1 MTEPMTP
8 KTSQPTQPGEADRQ
22 PLTASRVMLVTGMS
36 GAGRSSALKALEDIG
51 YEAVDNLPL
60 ALLRNMVVPEAA
72 TEAATE
78 AVERPLAIGLDIRTR
93 GFGVEALL
101 HEVERLQAHPEL
113 EVVLLFLDC
122 DDEIL
127 RRRYTE
133 TRRRHP
139 MMPDRPVQD
148 GIRLERETLQ
158 PLRQRADVVID
169 TSGRVIRDL
178 KRQIAELFALER
190 SLGLSIF
197 VTSFSYRRG
206 LPREADL
213 VFDVRF
219 LDNPYY
225 QTALR
230 PLTGQD
236 EAVGR
241 FIESDRDFRQFFAS
255 LTQLL
260 QPLLPRYEA
269 EGKSYLTIAIGC
281 TGGRHRSVF
290 IAERAAQWLPQQG
303 RRVSLSHRDLENHRF
318 S

>member
-1 MTEPMTP
+1 MTDSVTH
-8 KTSQPTQPGEADRQ
+8 R
-22 PLTASRVMLVTGMS
+22 TAPPARPESGSSRVMLVTGMS

-72 TEAATE
+72 AEAA
-78 AVERPLAIGLDIRTR
+78 ERPLAIGLDIRTR
-93 GFGVEALL
+93 GFGVEAMLQ
-101 HEVERLQAHPEL
+101 EIGRLQARTDL

-139 MMPDRPVQD
+139 MIPDRPVQD
-148 GIRLERETLQ
+148 GIRLERETVQ
-158 PLRQRADVVID
+158 PLRERADVVLD
-169 TSGRVIRDL
+169 TSGRVIREL
-178 KRQIAELFALER
+178 KRQIGELFALDR

-219 LDNPYY
+219 LDNPHY
-225 QTALR
+225 QPALR

-236 EAVGR
+236 EPVGT
-241 FIESDRDFRQFFAS
+241 FIESDPDYDQFFTS
-255 LTQLL
+255 LMHLL

-269 EGKSYLTIAIGC
+269 EGKSYLTIAFGC

-290 IAERAAQWLPQQG
+290 IAERSAQWLTQQG
-303 RRVSLSHRDLENHRF
+303 RRVSLSHRDLVDHRYA
-318 S
+318 